1 MGGGLGRTQSSA
13 GKKVESTVDGWT
25 NIVEGHDRETNR
37 PRTSSFAPNPPVPLC
52 PCTPRPPA
60 TPRLSPGY
68 HRTALYPVRPWV
80 RWQGPHGRKGGEGR
94 VDRVYVH
101 GRTGSGA
108 PVLLSPVR
116 LRALSNLL
124 TYIISGGRMRRTT
137 SENNTR
143 RAGLRT
149 QVERPR
155 NIAQRLLFGPVST
168 IAITITDSGISRGK
182 RTRPGGKP
190 NIPNLASLASAS
202 VIPTYI
208 SHISLYISSCKL

>member
-1 MGGGLGRTQSSA
+1 MRCVRGPRARCRCESVYVRACACARARTTDGANPSEWTESRHDHQLTRSEGGGLGRTQSSA

-25 NIVEGHDRETNR
+25 NIVEGHDRETNS

-60 TPRLSPGY
+60 TARLSPGY

-94 VDRVYVH
+94 VDRVCVH

-108 PVLLSPVR
+108 PVLLPPVR

-124 TYIISGGRMRRTT
+124 TYIISGGRMRRRI

-149 QVERPR
+149 LVERPR
-155 NIAQRLLFGPVST
+155 NIAQRLLF
-168 IAITITDSGISRGK
+168 
-182 RTRPGGKP
+182 
-190 NIPNLASLASAS
+190 
-202 VIPTYI
+202 
-208 SHISLYISSCKL
+208 